1 MSMKIEVLIK
11 IIDADGNE
19 SFEPVIVTG
28 ELPDF
33 SEFTGPDNFLEIFDK
48 VERTALKVRNESM
61 KQAIENYSSE
71 LSKKKDMKE

>member
-19 SFEPVIVTG
+19 SFEPVIVIG

-48 VERTALKVRNESM
+48 VERTALKVRNKSM

-71 LSKKKDMKE
+71 LSKKRI